1 MNNKRVKKKIK
12 LIVSIAIVLIGILLF
27 KTPVFKIDSVSYNL
41 SVDISENDIFK
52 YGGIVKGETNL
63 LLLDT
68 DDVAKKLKDH
78 PYVKSA
84 TVEKKYPNKLEIM
97 IVYKE
102 PYAIVKYSDLYIT
115 IDKNLYVLSVDNA
128 KAEGFLIDGFVLE
141 SFVIGKEIV
150 VESKLILRE
159 SLKLIELL
167 EKSHIQFRPIIVLV
181 DNGIEIQLNDYFR
194 VRFGRADEIERK
206 FNDFIDIYEN
216 LQSKDIKS
224 GIIDVSND
232 GLPLFR
238 PFGD

>member
-1 MNNKRVKKKIK
+1 MKNRRVKKKIQW
-12 LIVSIAIVLIGILLF
+12 IVLAVIILVSLLLF
-27 KTPVFKIDSVSYNL
+27 KTPIFKIGSISYNL

-52 YGGIVKGETNL
+52 YGDIVKGETNL
-63 LLLDT
+63 ILLDT
-68 DDVAKKLKDH
+68 GDMAINLSNH
-78 PYVKSA
+78 PYVESA
-84 TVEKKYPNKLEIM
+84 IVTKKYPNKLDVN
-97 IVYKE
+97 IVYKK
-102 PYAIVKYSDLYIT
+102 PFAIVKYSDVYIT
-115 IDKNLYVLSVDNA
+115 IDKDLYVLSVDNA

-141 SFVIGKEIV
+141 SFVIGKEIE

-167 EKSHIQFRPIIVLV
+167 GKSHIQFSPVIVLV
-181 DNGIEIQLNDYFR
+181 DNGIEIQLNEYYR

-206 FNDFIDIYEN
+206 FNDFVDIYEN
-216 LQSKDIKS
+216 LQSKNIRS

>member
-1 MNNKRVKKKIK
+1 MKNIRLKKKIQW
-12 LIVSIAIVLIGILLF
+12 IVIAVIVLVAVLLF
-27 KTPVFKIDSVSYNL
+27 KTPIFKIDSVSYNL
-41 SVDISENDIFK
+41 SVDISENEIFK
-52 YGGIVKGETNL
+52 YGAVVKGKTNL
-63 LLLDT
+63 ILLDVG
-68 DDVAKKLKDH
+68 DMAMNLKNH

-84 TVEKKYPNKLEIM
+84 TVVKKYPNKLDIN

-102 PYAIVKYSDLYIT
+102 PYAIVKYSDLYIA
-115 IDKNLYVLSVDNA
+115 IDKNLYVLSVDSA

-141 SFVIGKEIV
+141 SFVIGKEIE

-167 EKSHIQFRPIIVLV
+167 EKSHIQFRPIIVFV
-181 DNGIEIQLNDYFR
+181 DNGIEIQLNDYYR

-206 FNDFIDIYEN
+206 FNDFVDIYEN
-216 LQSKDIKS
+216 LQSKNIKS

>member
-1 MNNKRVKKKIK
+1 MKKKRIK
-12 LIVSIAIVLIGILLF
+12 RKIQWIILAVIVLLAVLIF
-27 KTPVFKIDSVSYNL
+27 KTPIFKIDSAAYNL
-41 SVDISENDIFK
+41 SVNISEADIFK
-52 YGGIVKGETNL
+52 YGKIVRGETNL
-63 LLLDT
+63 LFLNT
-68 DDVAKKLKDH
+68 DDFSLALKDH

-84 TVEKKYPNKLEIM
+84 SVRKKYPNKLDID

-115 IDKNLYVLSVDNA
+115 IDKDLYVLSVDSA
-128 KAEGFLIDGFVLE
+128 KADGFLIDGFVLE
-141 SFVIGKEIV
+141 SFVIGKEIE

-167 EKSHIQFRPIIVLV
+167 EKSHIQFRPIINLI
-181 DNGIEIQLNDYFR
+181 DNGIEIQLNDYYK
-194 VRFGRADEIERK
+194 VRFGRADGIERK
-206 FNDFIDIYEN
+206 FNDFVDIYEN
-216 LQSKDIKS
+216 LQSKNIRS

>member
-1 MNNKRVKKKIK
+1 MKKKRLRKKIQWIIFAVI
-12 LIVSIAIVLIGILLF
+12 LVVVILLF
-27 KTPVFKIDSVSYNL
+27 KTPIFKIDSVSYNL
-41 SVDISENDIFK
+41 SVNISEKEIFK
-52 YGGIVKGETNL
+52 YGNIIKGETNL
-63 LLLDT
+63 ILLDT
-68 DDVAKKLKDH
+68 DDVIQNLNKH
-78 PYVKSA
+78 PYVDSA
-84 TVEKKYPNKLEIM
+84 SVTKKYPNKLDVKI
-97 IVYKE
+97 IYKE

-115 IDKNLYVLSVDNA
+115 IDERLYVLSVDSA

-141 SFVIGKEIV
+141 SFVIGKEIE

-181 DNGIEIQLNDYFR
+181 DNGIEIQLNDYYR
-194 VRFGRADEIERK
+194 VRFGRADGVERK
-206 FNDFIDIYEN
+206 FNDFVDIYEN
-216 LQSKDIKS
+216 LQSKNIKS

>member
-1 MNNKRVKKKIK
+1 LENTKVEKKIQWI
-12 LIVSIAIVLIGILLF
+12 IVAVIVLVTVLIF
-27 KTPVFKIDSVSYNL
+27 TTPIFKIDSVSYNL
-41 SVDISENDIFK
+41 SVNISENDIFK
-52 YGGIVKGETNL
+52 YGAVVKGEANL
-63 LLLDT
+63 ILLDT
-68 DDVAKKLKDH
+68 SDVAINLKNH

-84 TVEKKYPNKLEIM
+84 TVTKKYPNKLDVN

-115 IDKNLYVLSVDNA
+115 VDENLYVLSVDSG

-141 SFVIGKEIV
+141 SFVIGKEIE
-150 VESKLILRE
+150 VESKHILRE

-167 EKSHIQFRPIIVLV
+167 EKSHIQFRPIIVFV
-181 DNGIEIQLNDYFR
+181 DDGIEIQLNDYYR
-194 VRFGRADEIERK
+194 VRFGRADGIERK
-206 FNDFIDIYEN
+206 FNDFVDIYEN

-232 GLPLFR
+232 GLPLFK